1 MGVGQNS
8 SWPSSIVWKPGLS
21 GMWGV
26 RRLYQQTR
34 WRSSPASIR
43 TAGASTLPPLLRPR
57 RRVPGRQRRAFT
69 EEEVF
74 HVLGDEVLRLFLPR
88 HEAVLVEDHLHP
100 ILPEL
105 PGLGGDVLVD
115 PVAEIARPRRRVEPG
130 QGFLELDAED
140 RKD

>member
-43 TAGASTLPPLLRPR
+43 TAGASIRTPLLRLLR
-57 RRVPGRQRRAFT
+57 HVPGRQRRAFT

-88 HEAVLVEDHLHP
+88 HEAVLVEDHLHA

-105 PGLGGDVLVD
+105 PRLRRDVLVD
-115 PVAEIARPRRRVEPG
+115 P
-130 QGFLELDAED
+130 LT
-140 RKD
+140 K